1 VKQLYTKLQS
11 IYKVRQPLVG
21 IQRTLTEKWLTLTEG
36 FITVRTNKRKDDY
49 RIEQAKWKDI
59 ESDKRTI
66 VSSVS
71 SITIAILLKQY
82 T

>member
-1 VKQLYTKLQS
+1 MS
-11 IYKVRQPLVG
+11 
-21 IQRTLTEKWLTLTEG
+21 TEG
-36 FITVRTNKRKDDY
+36 FITVRTKNSKRKVDY

-71 SITIAILLKQY
+71 SVTIAILFKQY